1 MLNKTKIGAYLMTVA
16 LGTSLAVAGP
26 VYQAKEIEKIIED
39 NGIFVETS
47 QKGITLSG
55 YVDVSYNYNFNGG
68 TADRTLDGSRYDNN
82 NRFPGRGGPNVG
94 GRQFDVDSNDFSVN
108 QVKLALEKAL
118 PEKNTW
124 AAGFRIDLM
133 FGEDAKYIAGND
145 DIVFGDSGSASLQQ
159 AYVNFRIP
167 VGNGLDVK
175 FGKFVTLLGYEVI
188 ETPSNINVTRSLN
201 FTYAIPLH
209 HTGIL
214 FTYPLSDLVELSL
227 GLVNGWNNE
236 DSNFLDGSDFSKAF
250 TGHVKVKNPGGNA
263 VTALSFIYSPEGES
277 AINNALADRALVGT
291 PPTPS
296 PGVDFNEN
304 SSTLVFNW
312 WGEWIP
318 KFANNRLLLAFE
330 LNFGLVEDNY
340 GYTFQQGSNPNSVK
354 GFGKNSD
361 MWYGLALYA
370 KYQVND
376 LLSLASR
383 FEYFKDQD
391 GTARLA
397 DSFTALSKDDRKY
410 GFYKEGAMYHTNV
423 DIFSWTLT
431 AGFDIWENMLLRV
444 EYRADYLSS
453 NNGNDHPDW
462 DIEHLF
468 NSTSALQHSLILN
481 ASYSF

>member
-1 MLNKTKIGAYLMTVA
+1 MSKNKLNFAVIAA
-16 LGTSLAVAGP
+16 SLGTSLAVAGP
-26 VYQAKEIEKIIED
+26 APSAKEMQMQKIIED

-68 TADRTLDGSRYDNN
+68 TVDRPFDERYLTNQLTG
-82 NRFPGRGGPNVG
+82 FSPSVG

-118 PEKNTW
+118 PEENTW

-145 DIVFGDSGSASLQQ
+145 DIVDANFGSASLQQ

-188 ETPSNINVTRSLN
+188 ETPSNINVTRSIN

-214 FTYPLSDLVELSL
+214 FTYPLNDLVELSL

-236 DSNFLDGSDFSKAF
+236 DSNFLDGSDFSKAI
-250 TGHVKVKNPGGNA
+250 TGQIKVKNPGGNA
-263 VTALSFIYSPEGES
+263 VTAVSFIYSPEGES
-277 AINNALADRALVGT
+277 AINNAVAQRALVGI
-291 PPTPS
+291 PPSPS
-296 PGVDFNEN
+296 PGEEFNEN
-304 SSTLVFNW
+304 SNTLVVNW
-312 WGEWIP
+312 WGEWLP
-318 KFANNRLLLAFE
+318 KFANDRLLFAFE
-330 LNFGLVEDNY
+330 LNFGFVEDNY
-340 GYTFQQGSNPNSVK
+340 GYTFQGSRVVK
-354 GFGKNSD
+354 GFGENFD
-361 MWYGLALYA
+361 MWYGAALYA

-376 LLSLASR
+376 VLSLASR
-383 FEYFKDQD
+383 FEYFKDLD
-391 GTARLA
+391 GSARLA
-397 DSFTALSKDDRKY
+397 DAYTPLSVDFRKY
-410 GFYKEGAMYHTNV
+410 GVNREGAMYHTNV

-431 AGFDIWENMLLRV
+431 AGFDVWENMLLRL
-444 EYRADYLSS
+444 EYRVDLLSS
-453 NNGNDHPDW
+453 DGGHDLSSGYD
-462 DIEHLF
+462 DSHLF
-468 NSTSALQHSLILN
+468 GSRSSTPESQKQI
-481 ASYSF
+481 